1 MPRSIRGFFVFFPS
15 KKIPA
20 GRRGSFTRI
29 QVLYESHTKIG
40 FIIIII
46 LACFLNG
53 CVLSAVSSVSKNR
66 FGITGFR
73 ELNKLLCGDVY
84 FIVWRTP
91 GLFAFVQV
99 EAGICQADVG
109 DNERLKT
116 TAPVVLKG
124 ELCVIRFCL
133 RLRDF
138 MGI

>member
-1 MPRSIRGFFVFFPS
+1 MFSFHPKRSPLDDGDLLQGFRFYTNHIRKS
-15 KKIPA
+15 
-20 GRRGSFTRI
+20 
-29 QVLYESHTKIG
+29 VLLLSL
-40 FIIIII
+40 F
-46 LACFLNG
+46 LLVFLNG
-53 CVLSAVSSVSKNR
+53 CVLSVVSSVSKNR

-91 GLFAFVQV
+91 GLFTFVQV